1 MNTVN
6 GERANYNDLLHHYFC
21 VVVMRRSLYCVFV
34 DFLAIQ
40 FAESQCLRE
49 LHQSVTPLL
58 HGCVHLNT
66 TTELRELRYKQCCLA
81 RCGVSGVDAT
91 PLCCQPHQL
100 TPVLV
105 SCSGRDVKDLLQI
118 NELVFSQLSAESC
131 TCQPCSGVEF
141 ELAGS
146 VRGMFDEPVPM
157 ARVSLRGKRRVTF
170 TTKNGLFAFRLNG
183 SVSTVELEISAGEY
197 RTLSFT
203 VELNPGLHREHFIQV
218 TLNPEWVTVL
228 HVPDSSV
235 ASVLVT
241 VVASRTV
248 VAIHSGRLWEEDS
261 GGVFLS
267 LPEPFRQAFLD
278 AGFAVVVGMNVA
290 STSSLQTVVSS
301 LLVVTEVP
309 TLEHT
314 IAGSV
319 NSNSMNFTLSSDED
333 EILLAREMFRLRM
346 YMYSAGKLQS
356 VSKVL
361 KTVAN
366 FTLQLIRTGQTGSD
380 YNLFNP
386 SDSENQ
392 GYTQHAP
399 HVLAVL
405 RQSKRRRKTRQLNAE
420 GDTSSVVMSAVKE
433 TSEVPEQFL
442 VGLRVPSCFV
452 GVRAFSRK
460 GVERDGVLVVAII
473 SNQTVV
479 TMATGT
485 SPVCIPV
492 PCPNNNSHP
501 FLVTISAT
509 DRSLLAYVPE
519 SFVFVLETSSLLLFP
534 NRTACQNT
542 SLSIGA
548 HESSYIAFREP
559 DPDRTDNDLFSGLLT
574 PASVVSSS
582 SSVQDPPYCYLK
594 IEIPHCDTADIRIF
608 VASHSSG
615 EISAVQTGTVEG
627 PEFGSSGMSCDNVLS
642 FCLSYVCSSNVS
654 VRMEK
659 WLPNA
664 VEPVYCDPESMPPNY
679 YNRDSGVLVLP
690 LATTEGNSTDYYS
703 IFYSLFSK
711 RRAHVEC
718 QRSPFSTLQYN
729 CVTQ

>member
-1 MNTVN
+1 
-6 GERANYNDLLHHYFC
+6 
-21 VVVMRRSLYCVFV
+21 MRRSSYCVFV
-34 DFLAIQ
+34 DSLPIQ
-40 FAESQCLRE
+40 FAESQCLSG
-49 LHQSVTPLL
+49 LLQSVTPLL
-58 HGCVHLNT
+58 QGCVHLNT
-66 TTELRELRYKQCCLA
+66 TTELRELRYRQCSLA
-81 RCGVSGVDAT
+81 RCGVSAVDAT
-91 PLCCQPHQL
+91 PLCCQPDQL

-105 SCSGRDVKDLLQI
+105 SCSGRDVNDLLQI
-118 NELVFSQLSAESC
+118 NELVFSQPSAESC
-131 TCQPCSGVEF
+131 TCQPCSGVDF

-157 ARVSLRGKRRVTF
+157 ARVSLKGKRRVTF
-170 TTKNGLFAFRLNG
+170 TNKNGLFAFRLNG

-203 VELNPGLHREHFIQV
+203 VELNPGLHRERFIQV
-218 TLNPEWVTVL
+218 TLNPEWVTAL
-228 HVPDSSV
+228 HVPDSSA

-241 VVASRTV
+241 VAASRTV

-261 GGVFLS
+261 GGVSLS
-267 LPEPFRQAFLD
+267 LPEPFREAFLD

-319 NSNSMNFTLSSDED
+319 HSNSMNFTLSSDED
-333 EILLAREMFRLRM
+333 EILLAREMFRLRI

-361 KTVAN
+361 ESVAN

-380 YNLFNP
+380 YNLFHP

-392 GYTQHAP
+392 GYTQHTP
-399 HVLAVL
+399 HVLAIL
-405 RQSKRRRKTRQLNAE
+405 QQSKRARRKTRQSNVE
-420 GDTSSVVMSAVKE
+420 GDTSSVVMSAMKE
-433 TSEVPEQFL
+433 TSELPEQFL

-452 GVRAFSRK
+452 GVRAFSKK

-519 SFVFVLETSSLLLFP
+519 SFVFVLETSSLLFFP

-548 HESSYIAFREP
+548 RESSYIAFREP
-559 DPDRTDNDLFSGLLT
+559 DPNRTDNNLFPSLLT
-574 PASVVSSS
+574 PASVVSS

-615 EISAVQTGTVEG
+615 EISTVQTGTVDG

-642 FCLSYVCSSNVS
+642 FCMSYVCSSNVS
-654 VRMEK
+654 VRVEK

-664 VEPVYCDPESMPPNY
+664 MEPVYCDPASMPHNY
-679 YNRDSGVLVLP
+679 HNRDSGVLVLP
-690 LATTEGNSTDYYS
+690 LATTEGNSTSHYYS
-703 IFYSLFSK
+703 TFYSLFSR

-718 QRSPFSTLQYN
+718 QRSPFSTVQYN
-729 CVTQ
+729 CITQ

>member
-1 MNTVN
+1 M
-6 GERANYNDLLHHYFC
+6 G
-21 VVVMRRSLYCVFV
+21 
-34 DFLAIQ
+34 
-40 FAESQCLRE
+40 
-49 LHQSVTPLL
+49 
-58 HGCVHLNT
+58 
-66 TTELRELRYKQCCLA
+66 
-81 RCGVSGVDAT
+81 AT
-91 PLCCQPHQL
+91 PLCCQPDQL

-105 SCSGRDVKDLLQI
+105 SCSGRDINDLLQI
-118 NELVFSQLSAESC
+118 NELVFSQPSAEKC
-131 TCQPCSGVEF
+131 TCQLCSGVHF

-146 VRGMFDEPVPM
+146 VRGLFDEPVPM
-157 ARVSLRGKRRVTF
+157 ARVSLRGKRRRTF
-170 TTKNGLFAFRLNG
+170 TNRNGVFTFRLNG

-228 HVPDSSV
+228 HVPHSSA
-235 ASVLVT
+235 ASVLMT

-290 STSSLQTVVSS
+290 NTSSLQTVVSS

-309 TLEHT
+309 ILEHT

-319 NSNSMNFTLSSDED
+319 ISNPLNFTLSSDED
-333 EILLAREMFRLRM
+333 EILLARELFRLRT

-361 KTVAN
+361 EGVAN

-380 YNLFNP
+380 YNLFHS

-392 GYTQHAP
+392 SYTQHTP
-399 HVLAVL
+399 HMLAIL
-405 RQSKRRRKTRQLNAE
+405 RQSKRRRGHTRQLNAE
-420 GDTSSVVMSAVKE
+420 GDTSAVVMSAVKE
-433 TSEVPEQFL
+433 TSELPEQFL

-460 GVERDGVLVVAII
+460 GVEQEGVLVMAII

-485 SPVCIPV
+485 TPVCIPV

-509 DRSLLAYVPE
+509 DRTLLAYVPE

-534 NRTACQNT
+534 SRTACQNT
-542 SLSIGA
+542 SLSSGA
-548 HESSYIAFREP
+548 HKSSYIAFREP
-559 DPDRTDNDLFSGLLT
+559 DPKRTDNSLFSGLLT

-582 SSVQDPPYCYLK
+582 PVQDPPYCYLK
-594 IEIPHCDTADIRIF
+594 IEISHCDTADVRIF

-615 EISAVQTGTVEG
+615 EISTVHTGMVEG

-654 VRMEK
+654 VRVEK

-664 VEPVYCDPESMPPNY
+664 VEPVYCDPEPMPPDY

-690 LATTEGNSTDYYS
+690 LATTERNSKSHYYS

-718 QRSPFSTLQYN
+718 QQSPFSTLQYN
-729 CVTQ
+729 CFTQ